1 MMVENE
7 IVWSIEL
14 FAHPLSNYGVHTS
27 DGEKNSILTRFVF
40 EMFRKMVGSS
50 KMANKT
56 VRKIPKST
64 ECETNEIENIT
75 FGKLLYGTNVAV
87 YDILLKKWQKLSSL

>member
-7 IVWSIEL
+7 IAWSIDL
-14 FAHPLSNYGVHTS
+14 LAHPLSNYGVHT
-27 DGEKNSILTRFVF
+27 
-40 EMFRKMVGSS
+40 S